1 MYWIAF
7 VPLAF
12 GLRHGVYALV
22 GEVYRH
28 YPLPQLFVYE
38 SMKITIFFGLFTAVR
53 FGVQSYRALL
63 DARLRAERSN
73 TLLRQ
78 AQLQRLGQQMQPHFL
93 FNALNTVSALIW
105 TDPARAD
112 ATLTQL
118 ADVLRETLAL
128 GDRHAAP
135 LATELRLARGYAD
148 VMAERFAD
156 RVAIAWQVDD
166 ALLDREVPVMSLQPL
181 LENVFKHTVE
191 RRRGTTHIAVSVCRE
206 GDELVLGVED
216 DAGKLAASARPGGI
230 GLSNLRARIQALYGD
245 AGRLDLTARPQGGV
259 RAEMRLPC

>member
-1 MYWIAF
+1 
-7 VPLAF
+7 VL
-12 GLRHGVYALV
+12 
-22 GEVYRH
+22 
-28 YPLPQLFVYE
+28 VYE
-38 SMKITIFFGLFTAVR
+38 NVKMTVFFAIFVVVT
-53 FGVQSYRALL
+53 FGVLSWQAMQGE
-63 DARLRAERSN
+63 RLRAERMA
-73 TLLRQ
+73 TQLRT
-78 AQLQRLGQQMQPHFL
+78 AQLHRLTQQMQPHFL

-191 RRRGTTHIAVSVCRE
+191 RRRGQTHIAVSVCRE

-216 DAGKLAASARPGGI
+216 DAGKLAATERPGGI

-245 AGRLDLTARPQGGV
+245 AGRLDITARPQGGV